1 MSRSEHEKL
10 ETKLI
15 MAQETIEQLQ
25 KELKLMKETQAGFQI
40 DISKFEAQTRLW
52 RASLGKPI

>member
-1 MSRSEHEKL
+1 MTANEK
-10 ETKLI
+10 
-15 MAQETIEQLQ
+15 IEQLEM
-25 KELKLMKETQAGFQI
+25 ELKLMKETQAGFQI

>member
-1 MSRSEHEKL
+1 
-10 ETKLI
+10 

-25 KELKLMKETQAGFQI
+25 KELKLIKETQAGFQI